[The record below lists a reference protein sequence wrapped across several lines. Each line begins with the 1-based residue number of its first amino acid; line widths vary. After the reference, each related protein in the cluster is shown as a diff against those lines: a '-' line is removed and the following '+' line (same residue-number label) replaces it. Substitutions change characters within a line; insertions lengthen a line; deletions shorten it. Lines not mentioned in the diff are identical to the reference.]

1 MNYRHIYHAGN
12 FADVM
17 KHALLLRLLAAMRR
31 KPKPFLVLDTHAGI
45 GRYDVSS
52 AQAAKTGEWRDG
64 IGRLL
69 DGTVPAALQE
79 YVDTVNRVGLYPGS
93 PVLAAEC
100 LRASDRL
107 VACELHPED
116 AVILRRMMR
125 AYPNAAVHERDGYE
139 ALGAFLPPPEKRA
152 LILIDPPF
160 ERGDEFQRLA
170 DRLVAAWRKFPAA
183 VLVVWYPIKHRAPV
197 RRFFEALQG
206 SAIRDVVTAELLR
219 RPDTD
224 PTRLNGAGLLLVNP
238 PYGFEA
244 EAEGILRACHALF
257 GEAGGQAGIERLIG
271 E

>member
-17 KHALLLRLLAAMRR
+17 KHALLLRLLAAMKR
-31 KPKPFLVLDTHAGI
+31 KDKPFLALDTHAGI

-52 AQAAKTGEWRDG
+52 VQAAKTGEWRDG

-69 DGTVPAALQE
+69 EVAPAALSA
-79 YVDTVNRVGLYPGS
+79 YVEVVNRIGLYPGS
-93 PVLAAEC
+93 PVFVADA
-100 LRASDRL
+100 LRPSDRL

-116 AVILRRMMR
+116 AMALRRTMR

-139 ALGAFLPPPEKRA
+139 ALRAFLPPPEKRA
-152 LILIDPPF
+152 LVLIDPPF
-160 ERGDEFQRLA
+160 ERTDEFLVLA
-170 DRLVAAWRKFPAA
+170 QKLTAAWRKFPSA
-183 VLVVWYPIKHRAPV
+183 VFVVWYPIKHRAPV
-197 RRFFEALQG
+197 RAFFEALK
-206 SAIRDVVTAELLR
+206 ATPMRDVVAAELLR

-244 EAEGILRACHALF
+244 EADAILQACKEVF
-257 GEAGGQAGIERLIG
+257 GESGAQVGVERVVG

>member
-17 KHALLLRLLAAMRR
+17 KHALLLRLLAAMKR
-31 KPKPFLVLDTHAGI
+31 KDKPFLVLDTHAGI

-69 DGTVPAALQE
+69 EEAPPALAE
-79 YVDTVNRVGLYPGS
+79 YVETVNRVGLYPGS
-93 PVLAAEC
+93 PVLAADA
-100 LRASDRL
+100 LRPSDRL
-107 VACELHPED
+107 IACELHPED
-116 AVILRRMMR
+116 AISLRRTMR

-152 LILIDPPF
+152 LVLIDPPF
-160 ERGDEFQRLA
+160 ERTDEFAVLA
-170 DRLVAAWRKFPAA
+170 AKLIAAWRKFPSA

-197 RRFFEALQG
+197 RDFVETLKAA
-206 SAIRDVVTAELLR
+206 SVRDVVAAELLR

-244 EAEGILRACHALF
+244 EADALLQACKMIF
-257 GEAGGQAGIERLIG
+257 GEAGAQAGIERLIG

>member
-17 KHALLLRLLAAMRR
+17 KHALLLRVLAAMRR
-31 KPKPFLVLDTHAGI
+31 KPKPFFVLDTHAGI

-69 DGTVPAALQE
+69 ESAPPALQE

-93 PVLAAEC
+93 PVLAADG
-100 LRASDRL
+100 LRPSDRL
-107 VACELHPED
+107 IACELHPED
-116 AVILRRMMR
+116 AVVLRRVMR
-125 AYPNAAVHERDGYE
+125 AYPNASVHERDGYE
-139 ALGAFLPPPEKRA
+139 ALGAFLPPPERRA
-152 LILIDPPF
+152 LVLIDPPF
-160 ERGDEFQRLA
+160 ERGDEFQHLA
-170 DRLVAAWRKFPAA
+170 DKLVAAWKKFPAA

-197 RRFFEALQG
+197 RAFFEVLKN
-206 SAIRDVVTAELLR
+206 SPIRDVMAAELCR

-224 PTRLNGAGLLLVNP
+224 PTRLNGAGLLFVNP
-238 PYGFEA
+238 PFGFEV
-244 EAEGILRACHALF
+244 EAEGILQACSTLF
-257 GEAGGQAGIERLIG
+257 GEVGGQAGIERLIG

>member
-17 KHALLLRLLAAMRR
+17 KHALLLRLLAAMKR
-31 KPKPFLVLDTHAGI
+31 KDKPFLVLDTHAGI

-69 DGTVPAALQE
+69 ASAPPALSA
-79 YVDTVNRVGLYPGS
+79 YVDVVNKVGLYPGS
-93 PVLAAEC
+93 PVLVAES
-100 LRASDRL
+100 LRPSDRL

-116 AVILRRMMR
+116 AAVLRRTMR
-125 AYPNAAVHERDGYE
+125 GYPNVAVHERDGYE

-152 LILIDPPF
+152 LVLIDPPF
-160 ERGDEFQRLA
+160 ERPDEFSVLA
-170 DRLVAAWRKFPAA
+170 EKLIAAWRKFPSA

-197 RRFFEALQG
+197 RSFFETLKIA
-206 SAIRDVVTAELLR
+206 SVRDVVAAELRR

-224 PTRLNGAGLLLVNP
+224 PTQLNGAGLLLINP

-244 EAEGILRACHALF
+244 EADAILQACVDVF
-257 GEAGGQAGIERLIG
+257 GEAGAKAGVERLTS

>member
-17 KHALLLRLLAAMRR
+17 KHALLLRLLAAMKR
-31 KPKPFLVLDTHAGI
+31 KEKPFFVLDTHAGI
-45 GRYDVSS
+45 GRYDVASE
-52 AQAAKTGEWRDG
+52 QAAKTGEWRDG

-69 DGTVPAALQE
+69 ENAPAALGDYIE
-79 YVDTVNRVGLYPGS
+79 AVNRIGLYPGS
-93 PVLAAEC
+93 PVLAAEA
-100 LRASDRL
+100 LRPSDRL

-116 AVILRRMMR
+116 AAVLRRTMR
-125 AYPNAAVHERDGYE
+125 VYPNTSVHERDGYE

-152 LILIDPPF
+152 LVLIDPPF
-160 ERGDEFQRLA
+160 ERGDEFSTLA
-170 DRLVAAWRKFPAA
+170 LKLAQAWRKFPSA

-197 RRFFEALQG
+197 RAFFESLKAA
-206 SAIRDVVTAELLR
+206 SVRDVLALELLR

-224 PTRLNGAGLLLVNP
+224 PSRLNGAGLLLINP

-244 EAEGILRACHALF
+244 EAEVILKACVEVF
-257 GEAGGQAGIERLIG
+257 GEAGAQAGIERVIG